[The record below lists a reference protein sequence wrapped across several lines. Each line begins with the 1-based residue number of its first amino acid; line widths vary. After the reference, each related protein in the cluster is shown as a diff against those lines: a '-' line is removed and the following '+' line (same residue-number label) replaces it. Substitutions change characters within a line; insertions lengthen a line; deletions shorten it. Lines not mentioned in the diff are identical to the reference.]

1 MLFLLCPLASAIL
14 YPVGNL
20 YLKRSIS
27 EGGGLLR
34 SLFVSNIV
42 LSLCFMP
49 LAFFLTEAP
58 DWNFWFW
65 PLLTGFTYFL
75 GQLFTVIAIK
85 SGDVS
90 VQTPLM
96 GIKLL
101 YVAAFSTLIR
111 PDEVPPLLW
120 VGAAICTVGIF
131 LIGGGTLS
139 AFRRSGRTVFLTL
152 IACFFFGATDTLSSY
167 RSAQF
172 GKIPFILMVATV
184 VIVLSL
190 GLLPFFRERLR
201 DTSPKSLRL
210 MGIGS
215 IAIGIQS
222 FILVFALVSFGQATA
237 INIVYSSRAI
247 FGVLLV
253 MYLGKRLGNHESTT
267 AGAKVM
273 RSRLAGSLLLC
284 GAIALVFI

>member
-1 MLFLLCPLASAIL
+1 MIL
-14 YPVGNL
+14 
-20 YLKRSIS
+20 K
-27 EGGGLLR
+27 
-34 SLFVSNIV
+34 
-42 LSLCFMP
+42 
-49 LAFFLTEAP
+49 T
-58 DWNFWFW
+58 
-65 PLLTGFTYFL
+65 
-75 GQLFTVIAIK
+75 
-85 SGDVS
+85 
-90 VQTPLM
+90 
-96 GIKLL
+96 
-101 YVAAFSTLIR
+101 
-111 PDEVPPLLW
+111 
-120 VGAAICTVGIF
+120 
-131 LIGGGTLS
+131 
-139 AFRRSGRTVFLTL
+139 
-152 IACFFFGATDTLSSY
+152 
-167 RSAQF
+167 
-172 GKIPFILMVATV
+172 
-184 VIVLSL
+184 
-190 GLLPFFRERLR
+190 FRERLR